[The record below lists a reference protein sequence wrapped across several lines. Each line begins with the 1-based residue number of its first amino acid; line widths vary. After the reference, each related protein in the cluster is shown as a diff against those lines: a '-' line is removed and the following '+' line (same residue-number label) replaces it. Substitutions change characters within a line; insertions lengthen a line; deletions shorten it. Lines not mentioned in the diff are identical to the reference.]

1 MMGYSKKLPM
11 CPMKKLFMFFQFLL
25 VQNCYANEYFCE
37 FTKKVDS
44 ISFVESSEIEN
55 SLSEENQ
62 EVLKAIAVLADKVG
76 RYHERL
82 MFMER
87 ELEKHQKDEK
97 SHCEGDCDCKKN

>member
-1 MMGYSKKLPM
+1 
-11 CPMKKLFMFFQFLL
+11 MKW
-25 VQNCYANEYFCE
+25 FCE

-82 MFMER
+82 MTMER
-87 ELEKHQKDEK
+87 ELEKHQKDNL
-97 SHCEGDCDCKKN
+97 SHCDENCECRKN

>member
-1 MMGYSKKLPM
+1 M
-11 CPMKKLFMFFQFLL
+11 
-25 VQNCYANEYFCE
+25 
-37 FTKKVDS
+37 
-44 ISFVESSEIEN
+44 
-55 SLSEENQ
+55 ENQ

-87 ELEKHQKDEK
+87 ELEKHQKDNS